1 VHCSLVALLVVVG
14 VSFASFCTP
23 GQYINVC
30 SPCPARHYSLYWN
43 ADQCEPH
50 SQCAPGS
57 YVSLTPSASN
67 DRLCTPCAA
76 GFFSTTVNAK
86 SCAASRTCGKGKYI
100 AAPATP
106 TSDRMCKFCK
116 DGEFSSTINAA
127 SCTAFTECGAGFK
140 QLKRPTAT
148 SDRVCDWPI
157 TTTPTTTTGPVTCP
171 YLNNHSFADGFGDG
185 SKIIY
190 NTVQSQPDVA
200 YPGDNATLFCVLSGD
215 YPVVTCGADGNW
227 NGTAELSCSTCFA
240 ASSLVEVSGRGLVS
254 ITALKAGDMVR
265 DSIASFSPFVTYLH
279 VDLSYT
285 TNFVAIS
292 AANGAQLRLTPDH
305 FVFVVDTNGRVD
317 GARADS
323 VQQGDR
329 VFISG
334 STYNVSNTDLAF
346 GEMSEVVQIEKVSE
360 KGIVTPL
367 TASGQIV
374 VDGMVASCYADTF
387 RDNFSHWTI
396 HADFFQPLI
405 ALSAIAPSLTSSDL
419 PSGSIH
425 WYARFLMAIRSY
437 GLWGE
442 SMLNAAKAFFV
453 NPAGS
458 A

>member
-1 VHCSLVALLVVVG
+1 
-14 VSFASFCTP
+14 
-23 GQYINVC
+23 
-30 SPCPARHYSLYWN
+30 
-43 ADQCEPH
+43 
-50 SQCAPGS
+50 
-57 YVSLTPSASN
+57 LTDAH
-67 DRLCTPCAA
+67 
-76 GFFSTTVNAK
+76 
-86 SCAASRTCGKGKYI
+86 
-100 AAPATP
+100 
-106 TSDRMCKFCK
+106 
-116 DGEFSSTINAA
+116 
-127 SCTAFTECGAGFK
+127 
-140 QLKRPTAT
+140 
-148 SDRVCDWPI
+148 
-157 TTTPTTTTGPVTCP
+157 TG
-171 YLNNHSFADGFGDG
+171 YE
-185 SKIIY
+185 Y
-190 NTVQSQPDVA
+190 NTVMSQPAVA
-200 YPGDNATLFCVLSGD
+200 YAGDTATISCDWSPARVVICQANGYWSGTPGF
-215 YPVVTCGADGNW
+215 GA
-227 NGTAELSCSTCFA
+227 CTCFA
-240 ASSLVEVSGRGLVS
+240 ASSLVEVSGHGWVP

-279 VDLSYT
+279 VDVSYT
-285 TNFVAIS
+285 TNFVAIT

-317 GARADS
+317 GVRADS

-374 VDGMVASCYADTF
+374 VDGVVASCHADTF

-396 HADFFQPLI
+396 HAVFQPLI

-419 PSGSIH
+419 PSGTMH
-425 WYARFLMAIRSY
+425 WYARFLMAARSH